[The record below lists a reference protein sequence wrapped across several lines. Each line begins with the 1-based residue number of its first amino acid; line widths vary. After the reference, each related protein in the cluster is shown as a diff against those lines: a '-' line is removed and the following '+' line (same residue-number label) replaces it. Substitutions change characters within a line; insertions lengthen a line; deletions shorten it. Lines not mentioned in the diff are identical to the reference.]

1 MFQRI
6 RDEITRWFPW
16 SPSLRVVMLGVE
28 YDATVESAR
37 EAFIQDFHSRLQ
49 LTYRRGFSTP
59 LKLQDKE
66 IDSDAGWGCMLR
78 VIQMILAQSFINFTL
93 GREWRFE
100 ESRDLEQGS
109 LWLQIVSCFLDT
121 PEAPFSLHKLVE
133 TGESSQGKEPSS
145 WFGPTS
151 SAKALGSLFKALPK
165 DVGSSHTPAFL
176 SRFGCVVFEDGAIFK
191 ASVLEKF
198 SSGCEAVLL
207 LVCRRLGLDNFNEV
221 VYRSGIEACFELP
234 QFLGLASGNNG
245 SSAHYFVATHD
256 DDNLLYLDPHTVQPA
271 LDTIEDARGKL
282 ASGLH
287 APQAHPLRWAR
298 LNPSICFGFLV
309 HSSEDFLTLCGKLSD
324 ERRGEVF
331 EVLEKEPM
339 YTDFAAEED
348 GDMVVFG

>member
-1 MFQRI
+1 
-6 RDEITRWFPW
+6 
-16 SPSLRVVMLGVE
+16 MLGVE
-28 YDATVESAR
+28 YDCAEESAR
-37 EAFIQDFHSRLQ
+37 EAFAQDFRSRLQ
-49 LTYRRGFSTP
+49 LTYRRGFSTQ
-59 LKLQDKE
+59 LKVPGNKE

-100 ESRDLEQGS
+100 ESRDLMDGS

-151 SAKALGSLFKALPK
+151 SAKALGNLFKALAK
-165 DVGSSHTPAFL
+165 DEGSSPPFL
-176 SRFGCVVFEDGAIFK
+176 ARFGCVVFDDGAIFK
-191 ASVLEKF
+191 ASVLERF

-207 LVCRRLGLDNFNEV
+207 LICRRLGLDSFNES
-221 VYRSGIEACFELP
+221 VYRSGIQACFELP
-234 QFLGLASGNNG
+234 EFLGLASGNNG

-271 LDTIEDARGKL
+271 LEKIEDAQGTL
-282 ASGLH
+282 EAGLH

-309 HSSEDFLTLCGKLSD
+309 RSPEDFLALCGKLSD

-331 EVLEKEPM
+331 EVLEKEPV
-339 YTDFAAEED
+339 YTDFSAEED